1 MPLGTLG
8 LAFLAGILS
17 VLSPCVL
24 PLVPIVLG
32 TAASEHRLGPLALA
46 AGLALSFTTIGL
58 FVATVGLAIGLDT
71 DVFRLVSAVLLI
83 GVGLVLLAP
92 RLQEQFAVAAGPVS
106 QWAGGYLDNFAAT
119 GFAGQFSLGLLLGA
133 VWTPCVGPTLGAA
146 SLLAAKGENLGQVA
160 LTMLAFGIGAAL
172 PLMLLGFLSREA
184 MQRWRG
190 RLLEAGKDGKTLL
203 GALLLAIG
211 LLIETGLDKRLE
223 AALVDASP
231 EWLTNLT
238 TRF

>member
-46 AGLALSFTTIGL
+46 AGLAISFTTIGL
-58 FVATVGLAIGLDT
+58 FVATVGFAMGLDT

-119 GFAGQFSLGLLLGA
+119 GLAGQFGLGPPARSGVESMRRADSRRGLSACRQGRESRPGRADHARLRHRRRF
-133 VWTPCVGPTLGAA
+133 AA
-146 SLLAAKGENLGQVA
+146 DAARLPLARSN
-160 LTMLAFGIGAAL
+160 AAL
-172 PLMLLGFLSREA
+172 AQAVSWKQAKAARRCSA
-184 MQRWRG
+184 CCCWRS
-190 RLLEAGKDGKTLL
+190 AC
-203 GALLLAIG
+203 
-211 LLIETGLDKRLE
+211 
-223 AALVDASP
+223 
-231 EWLTNLT
+231 
-238 TRF
+238 

>member
-1 MPLGTLG
+1 MAIGTLG
-8 LAFLAGILS
+8 LALLAGCLS

-24 PLVPIVLG
+24 PLLPIVLG

-46 AGLALSFTTIGL
+46 GGLAISFTAIGL
-58 FVATVGLAIGLDT
+58 FVATVGFAMGLDT
-71 DVFRLVSAVLLI
+71 DVFRTISAVLLI
-83 GVGLVLLAP
+83 AVGVLLLVP

-119 GFAGQFSLGLLLGA
+119 GLVGQFGLGLLLGA
-133 VWTPCVGPTLGAA
+133 VWSPCVGPTLGAA

-160 LTMLAFGIGAAL
+160 ITMLAFGIGAAL

-184 MQRWRG
+184 MQRWKG
-190 RLLEAGKDGKTLL
+190 RMMEAGRGGKALL
-203 GALLLAIG
+203 GVLLLAIG
-211 LLIETGLDKRLE
+211 VLIASGLDKRLE
-223 AALVDASP
+223 TALVDASP
-231 EWLTNLT
+231 DWLTTLT